1 MLMDGEDKKQKPVGH
16 AEIRQDG
23 YLYVDDSINFFTGE
37 LQVNGRQQSF
47 VLGVPVKYETDTN
60 GRKYA
65 IAIQRPDPVEI
76 RKFLFDISDTTTI
89 EMSIDGNDNDE
100 RYATYFYYGA
110 NGICQHSAFSDKS
123 GHNVMI
129 ESDYDAK
136 GRVIK
141 YCHHGENWIAKIS
154 YEQDRFHLV
163 CNQSAGSD
171 GTVLKDVYGNADGLL
186 EGFVMLLGEKL
197 DVDGLNYV
205 GAENNRIIPGT
216 NYNSLVWNIIDFNMD
231 DWAIE

>member
-1 MLMDGEDKKQKPVGH
+1 MLTDGEDKKQKPVGH

-65 IAIQRPDPVEI
+65 IAIQRPDPLEI

-110 NGICQHSAFSDKS
+110 NGMCQHSAFSDKS

-129 ESDYDAK
+129 ESDYDMK

-141 YCHHGENWIAKIS
+141 YCHHGENWIACLSSAKIS
-154 YEQDRFHLV
+154 
-163 CNQSAGSD
+163 CNCDIHCIFLAYKIILFIYIS
-171 GTVLKDVYGNADGLL
+171 LCKPFILL
-186 EGFVMLLGEKL
+186 P
-197 DVDGLNYV
+197 NH
-205 GAENNRIIPGT
+205 PC
-216 NYNSLVWNIIDFNMD
+216 
-231 DWAIE
+231 